1 MKAHYITFAAW
12 VNMNLQDTS
21 TLHTEHKRYVLV
33 ILGGKECMFHM
44 PNHMVVKTKQVQH
57 N

>member
-21 TLHTEHKRYVLV
+21 TLHTEYKRYVLV